1 MKFVKGLLC
10 AAGATILALSVA
22 SCGGSNSD
30 GFDTSK
36 TITKYTRD
44 TTSGTRE
51 GFFEKI
57 DFKDAQKNDSVI
69 SSAVTVTGN
78 GTMLSSVAGD
88 EYSIGY
94 ASLASVSDNL
104 KKLNFEGVEA
114 TEENVI
120 NGTYNLKR
128 SFNYITRTTSDM
140 SETEAALIKGFS
152 LYMFSKEGLAIIKDN
167 DGIIATNAISQAE
180 SWTTIVEKS
189 ENADVKSV
197 CSATS
202 KTTIYFGGST
212 SVEKMAKALTTAYAG
227 VCSGFSASHN
237 HTGSGDAYSRTQ
249 GSDKDSQ
256 NKLHVGF
263 LSRDLKL
270 SSSEAAQSG
279 TYGTMCQDGI
289 AVIVNTAN
297 TAVSNITAAQLK
309 QIYSTANIK
318 WSDIVA

>member
-1 MKFVKGLLC
+1 MKFVKTLLTI
-10 AAGATILALSVA
+10 AGAAVLGLTVT
-22 SCGGSNSD
+22 SCGSD
-30 GFDTSK
+30 TEGFDTSK

-57 DFKDAQKNDSVI
+57 DFKDAQKDNSVI
-69 SSAVTVTGN
+69 SSAVEVSGN
-78 GTMLSSVAGD
+78 GTMLSSVEGD
-88 EYSIGY
+88 EYGIGY
-94 ASLASVSDNL
+94 ASLASVGDTL
-104 KKLNFEGVEA
+104 KKLKFEGVEA

-120 NGTYNLKR
+120 NGTYTLKR
-128 SFNYITRTTSDM
+128 SFNYVTRTDADM
-140 SETEAALIKGFS
+140 TDTEKALIKGFK
-152 LYMFSKEGLAIIKDN
+152 LYMFSKEGLAIIKDKE
-167 DGIIATNAISQAE
+167 GIIATNAISSAE
-180 SWTTIVEKS
+180 SWSTIIAKS

-197 CSATS
+197 CEATS

-212 SVEKMAKALTTAYAG
+212 SVEKMAKALTEAYAK
-227 VCSGFSASHN
+227 VCSGFAASHN

-270 SSSEAAQSG
+270 TSSEAAASN

-289 AVIVNTAN
+289 VAIVNVAN
-297 TAVSNITAAQLK
+297 KAVDNITASQLK
-309 QIYSTANIK
+309 QIYQTANIK
-318 WSDIVA
+318 WSDIK

>member
-1 MKFVKGLLC
+1 MKFVKGLLLS
-10 AAGATILALSVA
+10 AGAIGLALA
-22 SCGGSNSD
+22 TTSCTSSKE

-36 TITKYTRD
+36 SITKYTRD

-57 DFKDAQKNDSVI
+57 DFKDAQKDDSVI
-69 SSAVTVTGN
+69 SSAVVVSGN
-78 GTMLSSVAGD
+78 GTMLSSVEGD

-94 ASLASVSDNL
+94 ASLASVGDTL
-104 KKLNFEGVEA
+104 KKLQFEGVDA

-128 SFNYITRTTSDM
+128 SFNYITRVAEDM
-140 SETEAALIKGFS
+140 SETEAALVKGFS
-152 LYMFSKEGLAIIKDN
+152 LYMYSKEGLAIIKDN
-167 DGIIATNAISQAE
+167 DGIIATNAIKEAE
-180 SWTTIVEKS
+180 SWSTIVAKS
-189 ENADVKSV
+189 ENADVASV

-249 GSDKDSQ
+249 GSDKNSQ

-263 LSRDLKL
+263 FF
-270 SSSEAAQSG
+270 
-279 TYGTMCQDGI
+279 
-289 AVIVNTAN
+289 
-297 TAVSNITAAQLK
+297 
-309 QIYSTANIK
+309 
-318 WSDIVA
+318 